1 MSCLNGFFSLK
12 QVVNVE
18 NQLLA
23 TSGSLN
29 LSDLTTDSLQNMGN
43 LS

>member
-1 MSCLNGFFSLK
+1 MSCLSGFFSLK